1 MFRKE
6 PTAALI
12 ISWIIA
18 GLLVLASASGLFLKS
33 LYRDNMLVTAGW
45 HGNDIVTLYIAVPLL
60 VAALIIS
67 KRGVVQAQF
76 IWLGLLD
83 YTLYNYAFYLFGA
96 AFNRF
101 FLIYVLLFTLSI
113 FALLFSLPKIEI
125 QILSQRFHQRTP
137 VKWISGYM
145 IFVALGLSAIEVG
158 QSLNFVFTGTIPPVI
173 ENVEHPTN
181 VVFAL
186 DLSLVVPFFI
196 LGAIWLWKR
205 HPWGFIIAVIL
216 NVKGTVYMLALTVVS
231 IFQVQAGITKAAGQ
245 TPIWGALMIGSLVAS
260 IFLLGNIKP
269 VQSTESGAEYYG

>member
-1 MFRKE
+1 MFREE
-6 PTAALI
+6 PKSAFILSYIIVAVTLLAA
-12 ISWIIA
+12 A
-18 GLLVLASASGLFLKS
+18 GGLFLENV
-33 LYRDNMLVTAGW
+33 YRDNLLVTAGW
-45 HGNDIVTLYIAVPLL
+45 HGNDMITLYIAVPLL
-60 VAALIIS
+60 IAALLLA

-101 FLIYVLLFTLSI
+101 FLMYVLLFTLSI

-125 QILSQRFHQRTP
+125 QTLSQRFHARTP

-145 IFVALGLSAIEVG
+145 IFVAFGLSAIEVG
-158 QSLNFVFTGTIPPVI
+158 QSLNFVFTGTIPPVL

-196 LGAIWLWKR
+196 LGAIWLWKG
-205 HPWGFIIAVIL
+205 HPWGFIIAAIL
-216 NVKGTVYMLALTVVS
+216 NIKGTIYMLALTVVS
-231 IFQVQAGITKAAGQ
+231 VFQAQAGIPEAAGQ
-245 TPIWGALMIGSLVAS
+245 TPIWGVLMIGYLVAS
-260 IFLLGNIKP
+260 LFLLGNIKP
-269 VQSTESGAEYYG
+269 IQPLNLE